1 MPEPQVLVFRGNTMP
16 SQQKNGHQENDNII
30 VRKFGSSLQPGL
42 SYTNNDSPS
51 VLPLEEESKP
61 QQQKT
66 RGKKTNVAKATQLI
80 QQQEVMEPVR
90 DFTRQWKVIAVFS
103 MLFAFL
109 LAIALITYTQAD
121 AANAELS
128 MRDVSGIVRGDDEM
142 RARADTTQNWLGLFG
157 AVISNFLYNHTFGIA
172 TLMLPAIIVWWA
184 KHLFVTQSIPRIV
197 MKRTATAII
206 LGVCG
211 AAIFGVFQLTPWMP
225 TFSPEW
231 SGAIGQFLASVLSDF
246 IGKIGAFLLLTAAFT
261 SVLFVGAELDIDKAL
276 HSLALAG
283 DYVKQLFMRPERD
296 ADSTQDQITMPVQSE
311 EQRHSN
317 ETMSRS
323 AADEDEPANIMRR
336 VTKNMKPQDQAPQQK
351 PIIQEPVIKRPQE
364 QLRTSVSE
372 PPIPKHE
379 GPKQDLPRETNT
391 TVKPMTTHTDLPP
404 QRFPVPPTKVSASL
418 DLPPLDDDEYAVNT
432 RTGEIIAEGADVNN
446 ISDDF
451 MQDHHDISYDETF
464 DESADM
470 PLVPSQ
476 DKPSL
481 VVTVQDSPILQTQE
495 VVEPIFEDDFD
506 KELDYTPPG
515 LELLAEPPSVNTEI
529 DEAEL
534 AMNARLLQEK
544 LSTFKITIENLEVTP
559 GPVVTQYEFVP
570 AAGIKISQ
578 IESLSDDMALAL
590 KARGIRIIAPI
601 PGKGTVGIE
610 IPNHNPTTIFFRSI
624 INNPKFNDSEH
635 RLPLAL
641 GKTISGEVYIA
652 DLAKMPHLLI
662 AGATGAGKSVGV
674 NTMIASLLYKMH
686 PKNLK
691 LVFIDPKK
699 VEMSFYSAL
708 EKHFLAICPDVDERI
723 ITNPANAVLML
734 KSLVAEMERRYDILA
749 SVGQRN
755 IVDYNKKVEEGKY
768 KDTTKYVHRQ
778 MPYIVVVID
787 ELADLMMTA
796 AKEVEEPI
804 ARLAQL
810 ARAIG
815 IHLIVATQRPSVN
828 VITGYI
834 KANFPA
840 RVAYQVASKIDS
852 RTILDMNGADQLLG
866 NGDMLFLPGGS
877 PKPIRL
883 QNSFLSTDEV
893 EAICNFIADQDGYA
907 NPYMLPSVVEKN
919 TDSGGSDIDLSAGR
933 DALFADAAA
942 IVVTHQQGSVSLLQR
957 RLKVGYARAA
967 RIMDELEAAGIVGPF
982 DGSKARAV
990 MVESIADLEAYI

>member
-1 MPEPQVLVFRGNTMP
+1 MSDPLVLVRRGNSMP
-16 SQQKNGHQENDNII
+16 SQQQIGQSNNDNII
-30 VRKFGSSLQPGL
+30 VRKFGTGMQPGL
-42 SYTNNDSPS
+42 SYTNGEAPS
-51 VLPLEEESKP
+51 VLPMEEVPQVPKSKA
-61 QQQKT
+61 
-66 RGKKTNVAKATQLI
+66 KKGNAKKAQMSI
-80 QQQEVMEPVR
+80 PFEEPIR
-90 DFTRQWKVIAVFS
+90 DMSRQWKLFAVFS

-109 LAIALITYTQAD
+109 LTIALLTYSQSD
-121 AANAELS
+121 AANAELN
-128 MRDVSGIVRGDDEM
+128 MRDVSGIMRGDDEM

-157 AVISNFLYNHTFGIA
+157 AVISNFLYNHTFGIS
-172 TLMLPAIIVWWA
+172 TLMLPILIVWWA
-184 KHLFVTQSIPRIV
+184 KNLFITQSIPKPV
-197 MKRTATAII
+197 MKKTAMTIS
-206 LGVCG
+206 LGIC
-211 AAIFGVFQLTPWMP
+211 AAGIFGVFQLTTWLP

-231 SGAIGQFLASVLSDF
+231 SGAIGQFMASVLSDF
-246 IGKIGAFLLLTAAFT
+246 IGKIGAFLFL
-261 SVLFVGAELDIDKAL
+261 SVGFVAILFVGAELDIDKAL
-276 HSLALAG
+276 VWLAQSG
-283 DYVKQLFMRPERD
+283 TYVKGLFERTHND
-296 ADSTQDQITMPVQSE
+296 ETIESNDDEIQVQANVTQ
-311 EQRHSN
+311 N
-317 ETMSRS
+317 NSRS
-323 AADEDEPANIMRR
+323 SQNVPLVIDEDEPAQIMRR
-336 VTKNMKPQDQAPQQK
+336 AARSAPPAEK
-351 PIIQEPVIKRPQE
+351 TNTASSPKRPIISDPIIKRPQE
-364 QLRTSVSE
+364 NTG
-372 PPIPKHE
+372 IPNISIPHDRVINK
-379 GPKQDLPRETNT
+379 DDVAREHTIG
-391 TVKPMTTHTDLPP
+391 VKPMTNHNDLPP
-404 QRFPVPPTKVSASL
+404 QRYPTPPKTEKNDIPRL
-418 DLPPLDDDEYAVNT
+418 DADEFAVDTN
-432 RTGEIIAEGADVNN
+432 TGEITAEGSEQLVQNN
-446 ISDDF
+446 LFINENNFGEEQITQSIEAE
-451 MQDHHDISYDETF
+451 HNS
-464 DESADM
+464 
-470 PLVPSQ
+470 

-481 VVTVQDSPILQTQE
+481 IVTVQDSPIMKVEET
-495 VVEPIFEDDFD
+495 VEPIIEDFD
-506 KELDYTPPG
+506 KELDYIPPG
-515 LELLAEPPSVNTEI
+515 LDLLADPPKENNEV

-544 LSTFKITIENLEVTP
+544 LGTFKITIENLEVTP

-610 IPNHNPTTIFFRSI
+610 IPNHNPTTIYFRSI
-624 INNPKFNDSEH
+624 INNPRFNDSEH

-708 EKHFLAICPDVDERI
+708 EKHFLALCPDVDERI
-723 ITNPANAVLML
+723 ITNPANAVIML

-768 KDTTKYVHRQ
+768 KDTTKHVHRQ

-893 EAICNFIADQDGYA
+893 EAICGFIGEQEGYSQ
-907 NPYMLPSVVEKN
+907 PYMLPSVIGKN
-919 TDSGGSDIDLSAGR
+919 ADNDPSGLDFGGSR
-933 DALFADAAA
+933 DALFADAAS

-967 RIMDELEAAGIVGPF
+967 RIMDELEASGIVGPF

-990 MVESIADLEAYI
+990 MVESLADLEAYL

>member
-1 MPEPQVLVFRGNTMP
+1 MSEPQVLVFRGNTMP
-16 SQQKNGHQENDNII
+16 SQQKNGQQENDNII

-42 SYTNNDSPS
+42 SYSNNDSPS
-51 VLPLEEESKP
+51 VLPLEDEPKP

-66 RGKKTNVAKATQLI
+66 RSKKTNAVKATQTN
-80 QQQEVMEPVR
+80 QQQEVIEPIR
-90 DFTRQWKVIAVFS
+90 DFTRQWKIIAVFS

-109 LAIALITYTQAD
+109 LSIALLTYTQSD
-121 AANAELS
+121 AANADLS

-172 TLMLPAIIVWWA
+172 TLMLPVLIVWWA

-231 SGAIGQFLASVLSDF
+231 SGAIGQFLAAVLSDF

-276 HSLALAG
+276 HSLALGA
-283 DYVKQLFMRPERD
+283 DYLKQLFMRPEHQGE
-296 ADSTQDQITMPVQSE
+296 ADLQPAPPTTRTMDQRNNSVNDTTVV
-311 EQRHSN
+311 
-317 ETMSRS
+317 S

-336 VTKNMKPQDQAPQQK
+336 VTKNMKPQEQAPQQK
-351 PIIQEPVIKRPQE
+351 PIIQEPVIKRPQD
-364 QLRTSVSE
+364 Q
-372 PPIPKHE
+372 
-379 GPKQDLPRETNT
+379 PRMTQSAPSPQKNDNTNEVT
-391 TVKPMTTHTDLPP
+391 GAVKPMTTHTDLPP
-404 QRFPVPPTKVSASL
+404 QRIPVPPVKSPITH
-418 DLPPLDDDEYAVNT
+418 LPTLESDEFAVNT
-432 RTGEIIAEGADVNN
+432 RTGEIIAEGN
-446 ISDDF
+446 IS
-451 MQDHHDISYDETF
+451 QDNLESFPKDETEIIY
-464 DESADM
+464 DNQEEGDAQY
-470 PLVPSQ
+470 PIPASQ
-476 DKPSL
+476 EKPSL
-481 VVTVQDSPILQTQE
+481 IVTVQDSPILQPQE

-506 KELDYTPPG
+506 KELDYIPPG
-515 LELLAEPPSVNTEI
+515 LELLAEPPAVNTEI

-893 EAICNFIADQDGYA
+893 EAICNFIAEQDGYA

-919 TDSGGSDIDLSAGR
+919 ADSGGSDIDLSAGR
-933 DALFADAAA
+933 DALFADAAS

-990 MVESIADLEAYI
+990 MVESLADLEAYI

>member
-1 MPEPQVLVFRGNTMP
+1 MADPLVLVRRGNSMP
-16 SQQKNGHQENDNII
+16 SEQHDHSNNDNII
-30 VRKFGSSLQPGL
+30 IRKFGAGMQPGL
-42 SYTNNDSPS
+42 SYTNGEMPS
-51 VLPLEEESKP
+51 VLPMEEVSQAPKTKP
-61 QQQKT
+61 KKSSV
-66 RGKKTNVAKATQLI
+66 KKTQMSIPFEAEQK
-80 QQQEVMEPVR
+80 P
-90 DFTRQWKVIAVFS
+90 DYTRQWKLIAVFS

-109 LAIALITYTQAD
+109 LAIALLTYSQSD
-121 AANAELS
+121 AANAELN

-157 AVISNFLYNHTFGIA
+157 AVISNFLFNHTYGIG

-184 KHLFVTQSIPRIV
+184 KHLFVTQSIPRLV
-197 MKRTATAII
+197 MKRTAMAVS
-206 LGVCG
+206 LGVLG
-211 AAIFGVFQLTPWMP
+211 AGIFGVMQLTVWLP
-225 TFSPEW
+225 TLSPEW
-231 SGAIGQFLASVLSDF
+231 SGAIGQFIASVLSDF
-246 IGKIGAFLLLTAAFT
+246 IGKIGAFLLL
-261 SVLFVGAELDIDKAL
+261 SVGFVCVLYIGADLDIDKAL
-276 HSLALAG
+276 STLSKVG
-283 DYVKQLFMRPERD
+283 DYLKTVFARGQQEEFTKDEVEEIKQ
-296 ADSTQDQITMPVQSE
+296 DSKDYSTEKQVFQNTSPKVD
-311 EQRHSN
+311 
-317 ETMSRS
+317 
-323 AADEDEPANIMRR
+323 DEEPANIMRR
-336 VTKNMKPQDQAPQQK
+336 AARNSNGTEKSTQQPAPKPT
-351 PIIQEPVIKRPQE
+351 PIPDPVIKKPQE
-364 QLRTSVSE
+364 QLSIPHDRVINNDDIV
-372 PPIPKHE
+372 PIE
-379 GPKQDLPRETNT
+379 RNGSL
-391 TVKPMTTHTDLPP
+391 KPMTNHTDLPP
-404 QRFPVPPTKVSASL
+404 QRYPTPTAKPVKNDV
-418 DLPPLDDDEYAVNT
+418 LPEERTIPEESKKEDEYVSKE
-432 RTGEIIAEGADVNN
+432 TGEV
-446 ISDDF
+446 
-451 MQDHHDISYDETF
+451 F
-464 DESADM
+464 DEKI
-470 PLVPSQ
+470 Q
-476 DKPSL
+476 DRVNPANNEVEEKIIQPDEENTKIEKENVKPAL
-481 VVTVQDSPILQTQE
+481 IVTVQDMPVVNVEE
-495 VVEPIFEDDFD
+495 VNEPIIDDYD
-506 KELDYTPPG
+506 KELDYIPPG
-515 LELLAEPPSVNTEI
+515 MDLLIEPPKENTEI

-544 LSTFKITIENLEVTP
+544 LGTFKITIENLEVTP

-578 IESLSDDMALAL
+578 IESLADDMALAL

-610 IPNHNPTTIFFRSI
+610 IPNHNPTTIYFRSI
-624 INNPKFNDSEH
+624 INNSKFYDSEH

-723 ITNPANAVLML
+723 ITNPANAVIML

-768 KDTTKYVHRQ
+768 KDSTKFVHKQ

-893 EAICNFIADQDGYA
+893 EAICSFIGQQDGYDQ
-907 NPYMLPSVVEKN
+907 PFMLPSVVEKN
-919 TDSGGSDIDLSAGR
+919 TENDGPGFDFSGGR

-990 MVESIADLEAYI
+990 MIESLADLEAYL

>member
-51 VLPLEEESKP
+51 VLPLEEDSKP

-66 RGKKTNVAKATQLI
+66 RNKKTNAAKAVQPT
-80 QQQEVMEPVR
+80 QQQEAIEPLR

-142 RARADTTQNWLGLFG
+142 RAKADTTQNWLGLFG

-296 ADSTQDQITMPVQSE
+296 ADSTQQQITMPVQSD
-311 EQRHSN
+311 EQRQSI

-336 VTKNMKPQDQAPQQK
+336 VTKNMKPQEQQHAK
-351 PIIQEPVIKRPQE
+351 PIIQEPVIKWPPESQRSTQTAARQQPQQIHE
-364 QLRTSVSE
+364 QTID
-372 PPIPKHE
+372 PTAGI
-379 GPKQDLPRETNT
+379 
-391 TVKPMTTHTDLPP
+391 KPMTTHTDLPP
-404 QRFPVPPTKVSASL
+404 QRIPVPQVKSPITHV
-418 DLPPLDDDEYAVNT
+418 PPLESDEFAVNT
-432 RTGEIIAEGADVNN
+432 RTGEIIAEGNN
-446 ISDDF
+446 S
-451 MQDHHDISYDETF
+451 QDTIQSLSKEETETF
-464 DESADM
+464 YDNQDEINTQDSI
-470 PLVPSQ
+470 PVSQ
-476 DKPSL
+476 EKPSL
-481 VVTVQDSPILQTQE
+481 IVTVQDSPVLQIQE

-515 LELLAEPPSVNTEI
+515 LELLAEPPAVNTEI
-529 DEAEL
+529 DKAEL
-534 AMNARLLQEK
+534 AMNAHLLQEK

-990 MVESIADLEAYI
+990 MVESIADLGAYI

>member
-1 MPEPQVLVFRGNTMP
+1 MSEPRVLVLRGNSMP
-16 SQQKNGHQENDNII
+16 SQQQNGQQGNDNII
-30 VRKFGSSLQPGL
+30 VRKFGSSMQPGL

-51 VLPLEEESKP
+51 VMPLDDEPK
-61 QQQKT
+61 QTQQKT
-66 RGKKTNVAKATQLI
+66 RSRKSSSKNSATAQVQQPELI
-80 QQQEVMEPVR
+80 EPIR

-109 LAIALITYTQAD
+109 LAIALLTYTQAD
-121 AANAELS
+121 EANAELS
-128 MRDVSGIVRGDDEM
+128 MRDVSGIMRGDDEM

-172 TLMLPAIIVWWA
+172 TLMLPMLIVWWA

-231 SGAIGQFLASVLSDF
+231 SGAIGQFLAAVLSDF
-246 IGKIGAFLLLTAAFT
+246 IGKIGAFLLLAAAFT

-276 HSLALAG
+276 HSLAVGA
-283 DYVKQLFMRPERD
+283 DYLKQLFMRPERD
-296 ADSTQDQITMPVQSE
+296 EETAQDQISMPVQT
-311 EQRHSN
+311 EQRQIN

-323 AADEDEPANIMRR
+323 VVDEDEPANIMRR
-336 VTKNMKPQDQAPQQK
+336 VTKNMKPQDQVPQQK
-351 PIIQEPVIKRPQE
+351 PVIQDPIIKRPQE
-364 QLRTSVSE
+364 QNRTQVSA
-372 PPIPKHE
+372 PPPPKHE
-379 GPKQDLPRETNT
+379 ATKQDLSREAST

-404 QRFPVPPTKVSASL
+404 QRFPVPPTKVSTSL
-418 DLPPLDDDEYAVNT
+418 DLPPLEDDEYAVNT
-432 RTGEIIAEGADVNN
+432 RTGEIIAEGAEVTK

-451 MQDHHDISYDETF
+451 IQEHDEISNDELFDDGADIPPMQ
-464 DESADM
+464 
-470 PLVPSQ
+470 SQ

-481 VVTVQDSPILQTQE
+481 VVTVQDSPLLQTQE
-495 VVEPIFEDDFD
+495 IVEPVFVDDFD

-515 LELLAEPPSVNTEI
+515 LDLLAEPPKENTEI

-933 DALFADAAA
+933 DALFADAAS

-990 MVESIADLEAYI
+990 MVESLADLEAYI

>member
-1 MPEPQVLVFRGNTMP
+1 MSDPLVLVRRGNSMP
-16 SQQKNGHQENDNII
+16 SHQQNGQSNNDNII
-30 VRKFGSSLQPGL
+30 VRKFGAGMQPGL
-42 SYTNNDSPS
+42 SYTNGETPS
-51 VLPLEEESKP
+51 VLPMEDVPQVPKSKAKKGNPKKAQMSIPFEEP
-61 QQQKT
+61 
-66 RGKKTNVAKATQLI
+66 I
-80 QQQEVMEPVR
+80 R
-90 DFTRQWKVIAVFS
+90 DMSRQWKLFAVFS

-109 LAIALITYTQAD
+109 LTIALLTYSQSD
-121 AANAELS
+121 AANAELN
-128 MRDVSGIVRGDDEM
+128 MRDVSGIMRGDDEM

-157 AVISNFLYNHTFGIA
+157 AVISNFLYNHTFGIS
-172 TLMLPAIIVWWA
+172 TLMLPILIVWWA
-184 KHLFVTQSIPRIV
+184 KNLFITQSIPKAV
-197 MKRTATAII
+197 MKKTAMTIS
-206 LGVCG
+206 LGIC
-211 AAIFGVFQLTPWMP
+211 AAGIFGVFQLTTWLP
-225 TFSPEW
+225 TLSPEW
-231 SGAIGQFLASVLSDF
+231 SGAIGQFMASVLSDF
-246 IGKIGAFLLLTAAFT
+246 IGKIGAFLFL
-261 SVLFVGAELDIDKAL
+261 SVGFVAILFVGAELDIDKAL
-276 HSLALAG
+276 AWLAQSG
-283 DYVKQLFMRPERD
+283 TYVKGLFERTHND
-296 ADSTQDQITMPVQSE
+296 ETIESNDDEIQVQANVTQNNI
-311 EQRHSN
+311 
-317 ETMSRS
+317 RS
-323 AADEDEPANIMRR
+323 SQNVPLVIDEDEPAQIMRR
-336 VTKNMKPQDQAPQQK
+336 AARNTPNSEKTNTTAPK
-351 PIIQEPVIKRPQE
+351 PVIINEPTIRRPQE
-364 QLRTSVSE
+364 D
-372 PPIPKHE
+372 III
-379 GPKQDLPRETNT
+379 PRERLVNRDDNIDDRQGV
-391 TVKPMTTHTDLPP
+391 VKPMTNHNDLPP
-404 QRFPVPPTKVSASL
+404 QRYPTPPSKA
-418 DLPPLDDDEYAVNT
+418 DIKDIPPLENDEFVVNT
-432 RTGEIIAEGADVNN
+432 VTGEIVAEGA
-446 ISDDF
+446 
-451 MQDHHDISYDETF
+451 EKE
-464 DESADM
+464 ESLNTLFSEVSSAGRIIDNEE
-470 PLVPSQ
+470 PDLEILN
-476 DKPSL
+476 KPSL
-481 VVTVQDSPILQTQE
+481 IVTVQDTPIQNPDDEIT
-495 VVEPIFEDDFD
+495 EPIIDDFD
-506 KELDYTPPG
+506 KELDYIPPG
-515 LELLAEPPSVNTEI
+515 MDLLIEPPKENNEI
-529 DEAEL
+529 GKEEL
-534 AMNARLLQEK
+534 AMNARILQEK
-544 LSTFKITIENLEVTP
+544 LGTFKIAIENVEVTP

-610 IPNHNPTTIFFRSI
+610 IPNHNPSTIYFRSI
-624 INNPKFNDSEH
+624 INNSKFYDSEH

-723 ITNPANAVLML
+723 ITTPANAVIML

-768 KDTTKYVHRQ
+768 IEVTKYAHTP

-877 PKPIRL
+877 PKPVRL

-893 EAICNFIADQDGYA
+893 EAICSFIGDQEGYSQ
-907 NPYMLPSVVEKN
+907 PFMLPSVVEKN
-919 TDSGGSDIDLSAGR
+919 ADNDASGFEFSGGR
-933 DALFADAAA
+933 DALFADAAS

-967 RIMDELEAAGIVGPF
+967 RIMDELEASGIVGPF

-990 MVESIADLEAYI
+990 MVESLADLEAYL

>member
-1 MPEPQVLVFRGNTMP
+1 MSDPLVLVRRGNSMP
-16 SQQKNGHQENDNII
+16 SQQQNGQSNNDNII
-30 VRKFGSSLQPGL
+30 VRKFGAGMQPGL
-42 SYTNNDSPS
+42 SYTNGETPS
-51 VLPLEEESKP
+51 VLPMEEVP
-61 QQQKT
+61 QVPKT
-66 RGKKTNVAKATQLI
+66 RTKKNTAKKEQISLPF
-80 QQQEVMEPVR
+80 EGEPIR
-90 DFTRQWKVIAVFS
+90 DMTRQWKLFAVFS

-109 LAIALITYTQAD
+109 LTIALLTYSQSD
-121 AANAELS
+121 AANADLN
-128 MRDVSGIVRGDDEM
+128 MRDVSGIMRGDDEM

-157 AVISNFLYNHTFGIA
+157 AVISNFLYNHTFGIS
-172 TLMLPAIIVWWA
+172 TLMLPLLIVWWA
-184 KHLFVTQSIPRIV
+184 KNLFITQSIPKVV
-197 MKRTATAII
+197 MKRTAMAIS
-206 LGVCG
+206 LGIC
-211 AAIFGVFQLTPWMP
+211 AAGIFGVFQLTVWLP
-225 TFSPEW
+225 TLSPEW

-246 IGKIGAFLLLTAAFT
+246 IGKIGAFLLL
-261 SVLFVGAELDIDKAL
+261 SVGFVSILFVGAELDIDKAL
-276 HSLALAG
+276 TWLAKSGASLKAMF
-283 DYVKQLFMRPERD
+283 DRPQKED
-296 ADSTQDQITMPVQSE
+296 EIETQDKDNVSQSKSVQREADTIKSNPVQI
-311 EQRHSN
+311 
-317 ETMSRS
+317 
-323 AADEDEPANIMRR
+323 DEDEPAQIMRR
-336 VTKNMKPQDQAPQQK
+336 AARSAPPAEKTSTPSTAKQPVISD
-351 PIIQEPVIKRPQE
+351 PIIKRPQE
-364 QLRTSVSE
+364 NIS
-372 PPIPKHE
+372 IPSDRIINK
-379 GPKQDLPRETNT
+379 DDIVREQTIPL
-391 TVKPMTTHTDLPP
+391 KPMTNHNDLPP
-404 QRFPVPPTKVSASL
+404 QRYPSPPKTERR
-418 DLPPLDDDEYAVNT
+418 DIPPLDNDEFAVDTN
-432 RTGEIIAEGADVNN
+432 TGEIIAEGTEREVPNTSPFVESN
-446 ISDDF
+446 INEEQS
-451 MQDHHDISYDETF
+451 SENE
-464 DESADM
+464 ESGFTNE
-470 PLVPSQ
+470 
-476 DKPSL
+476 KPSL
-481 VVTVQDSPILQTQE
+481 IVTVQDSPIMKTE
-495 VVEPIFEDDFD
+495 ETVEPIIEDYDR
-506 KELDYTPPG
+506 ELDYIPPG
-515 LELLAEPPSVNTEI
+515 LDLLADPPKENNEV

-544 LSTFKITIENLEVTP
+544 LGTFKITIENLEVTP

-578 IESLSDDMALAL
+578 IESLADDMALAL

-610 IPNHNPTTIFFRSI
+610 IPNHNPTTIYFRSI
-624 INNPKFNDSEH
+624 INNPRFNDSEH

-699 VEMSFYSAL
+699 VEMSFYSSL
-708 EKHFLAICPDVDERI
+708 EKHFLAICPDIDERI
-723 ITNPANAVLML
+723 ITNPANAVIML

-877 PKPIRL
+877 PKPVRL

-893 EAICNFIADQDGYA
+893 EAICGFIGEQEGYSQS
-907 NPYMLPSVVEKN
+907 YMLPSVVEKN
-919 TDSGGSDIDLSAGR
+919 ADNDASGFDFSGGR
-933 DALFADAAA
+933 DALFADAAS

-967 RIMDELEAAGIVGPF
+967 RIMDELEASGIVGPF

-990 MVESIADLEAYI
+990 MVESLADLEAYL